1 MKALLV
7 ATLAFALVT
16 APAHAQGM
24 RGASGAIPGSDGMP
38 GGKHR
43 RGTEQKAHDREKKT
57 KVDDKGYRLA
67 IDWVRTSDG
76 WDARSALH
84 DAAQRRI

>member
-1 MKALLV
+1 MKALLA

-16 APAHAQGM
+16 APARAQGM

-43 RGTEQKAHDREKKT
+43 RGTEQKAHDQDC
-57 KVDDKGYRLA
+57 KVENCRA
-67 IDWVRTSDG
+67 IIPR
-76 WDARSALH
+76 
-84 DAAQRRI
+84 